1 MKATSTLWV
10 ALTLAINPA
19 WAESG
24 PTNGMESD
32 LAAAK
37 ASVVIAPETIQSI
50 GVRTENA
57 ALASF
62 GTNIRSYGLVTE
74 NVRNTYVISS
84 RVAGWIEDLEIT
96 AVGDEV
102 RKGDLLFTLY
112 SPDLISAQQDY
123 LAAIAAGN
131 KGRINSSAKRLQ
143 SLGVGEKAL
152 KQIKAERRKLEQLP
166 FYAETT
172 GTVSQLMANKGSY
185 VTPGMQIAN
194 IQDYRSV
201 WIEVSVAEKD
211 LQFLE
216 KGGKATVTFPNLGNV
231 ERIAQIDYIYP
242 TIDLDSR
249 TGQVRLV
256 LGNRDGT
263 LKPGAYT
270 DVLFETHVEKRLSIP
285 SEAILKSSEGDFVI
299 VALGE
304 GRFQSQRIQTGIHN
318 KGRTEVVHGLEEG
331 EKIVVSSQFLIDSES
346 ALRESFRKLQ
356 KVQTPLALL
365 EVSKEQLAML
375 DQLVNAALHLHE
387 AEIATLD
394 PEPEILKSALR
405 LNHQLLSE
413 FRGTKLQF
421 ILEDSDKA
429 LAAALD
435 AITKEEQRHAL
446 AGLVAALKS
455 WVAEGQPKHYKDKG
469 IRLYLDHG
477 TGNYWL
483 QSDGEMRH
491 PYGEGHAVQV
501 ELPDEIKGVEP
512 PVVTAPAGGG
522 HAHH

>member
-1 MKATSTLWV
+1 
-10 ALTLAINPA
+10 
-19 WAESG
+19 
-24 PTNGMESD
+24 
-32 LAAAK
+32 
-37 ASVVIAPETIQSI
+37 
-50 GVRTENA
+50 
-57 ALASF
+57 
-62 GTNIRSYGLVTE
+62 
-74 NVRNTYVISS
+74 
-84 RVAGWIEDLEIT
+84 
-96 AVGDEV
+96 
-102 RKGDLLFTLY
+102 
-112 SPDLISAQQDY
+112 
-123 LAAIAAGN
+123 
-131 KGRINSSAKRLQ
+131 
-143 SLGVGEKAL
+143 
-152 KQIKAERRKLEQLP
+152 
-166 FYAETT
+166 
-172 GTVSQLMANKGSY
+172 
-185 VTPGMQIAN
+185 
-194 IQDYRSV
+194 
-201 WIEVSVAEKD
+201 
-211 LQFLE
+211 
-216 KGGKATVTFPNLGNV
+216 
-231 ERIAQIDYIYP
+231 
-242 TIDLDSR
+242 
-249 TGQVRLV
+249 
-256 LGNRDGT
+256 
-263 LKPGAYT
+263 
-270 DVLFETHVEKRLSIP
+270 
-285 SEAILKSSEGDFVI
+285 
-299 VALGE
+299 
-304 GRFQSQRIQTGIHN
+304 
-318 KGRTEVVHGLEEG
+318 
-331 EKIVVSSQFLIDSES
+331 
-346 ALRESFRKLQ
+346 
-356 KVQTPLALL
+356 VQTPLALL

-375 DQLVNAALHLHE
+375 DQMVNAALHLHE